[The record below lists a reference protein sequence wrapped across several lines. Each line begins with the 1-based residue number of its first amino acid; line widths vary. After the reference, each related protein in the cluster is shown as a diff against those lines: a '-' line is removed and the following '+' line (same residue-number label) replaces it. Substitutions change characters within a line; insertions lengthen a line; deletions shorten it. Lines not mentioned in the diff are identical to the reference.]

1 MTIIHPLLAS
11 RSAPNYRQS
20 WRLAGVWRRAINLM
34 TESGELLT
42 LHRQGSGFGP
52 GGWMLRRAQFDALCG
67 GLCGNERPQVVA
79 QGIRLGRFTVKQP
92 QRYCLLRITPPAHPQ
107 PLAAAWMQR
116 AEETG
121 LFGPLA
127 LAASDPLPAE
137 LRQFRH
143 CFQAALNGVKTD
155 WRHWLGK
162 GPGLTPSHDDT
173 LSGMLL
179 AAWYYG
185 ALDARSGRQFFAC
198 SDNLQLVT
206 TAVSVSYLRYAAQG
220 YFASPLLHFVHALS
234 CPKRTAVAIDSRAYV
249 RGRYTAGVLAWSTII
264 TRKTMKTLVVAL
276 GGNALLQRG
285 EALTAENQYRN
296 IASAVPALARLAR
309 SYRLAIVHGNGP
321 QVGLLALQNLAWKEV
336 EPYPLD
342 VLVAES
348 QGMIGY
354 MLAQSLS
361 AQPQMP
367 PVTTVLTRIEVSPDD
382 PAFLQ
387 PEKFIGPVYQPEEQ
401 EALEAAYGWQMKR
414 DGKYLRR
421 VVASPQPRKILD
433 SEAIELLLKEGH
445 VVICSGGGGVPVT
458 DDGAGSEAVIDKDL
472 AAALLAEQINADG
485 LVILTDADAV
495 YENWG
500 TPQQRAIRH
509 ATPDEL
515 APFAKADGSMG
526 PKVTAVSG
534 YVRSRGKPAWIGALS
549 RIEETLAGEAGT
561 CISL

>member
-1 MTIIHPLLAS
+1 MGDSKSGSINDRMQNSKFIAKFTEISVKVGNWVYLRSLRDAFAVILPMFIVAGIGVLLNNVVFTWFLKGDLLAK
-11 RSAPNYRQS
+11 
-20 WRLAGVWRRAINLM
+20 
-34 TESGELLT
+34 
-42 LHRQGSGFGP
+42 F
-52 GGWMLRRAQFDALCG
+52 
-67 GLCGNERPQVVA
+67 QVV
-79 QGIRLGRFTVKQP
+79 
-92 QRYCLLRITPPAHPQ
+92 
-107 PLAAAWMQR
+107 
-116 AEETG
+116 
-121 LFGPLA
+121 
-127 LAASDPLPAE
+127 
-137 LRQFRH
+137 
-143 CFQAALNGVKTD
+143 
-155 WRHWLGK
+155 
-162 GPGLTPSHDDT
+162 
-173 LSGMLL
+173 
-179 AAWYYG
+179 
-185 ALDARSGRQFFAC
+185 
-198 SDNLQLVT
+198 
-206 TAVSVSYLRYAAQG
+206 
-220 YFASPLLHFVHALS
+220 
-234 CPKRTAVAIDSRAYV
+234 
-249 RGRYTAGVLAWSTII
+249 
-264 TRKTMKTLVVAL
+264 
-276 GGNALLQRG
+276 GNA
-285 EALTAENQYRN
+285 
-296 IASAVPALARLAR
+296 
-309 SYRLAIVHGNGP
+309 IVNGTLN
-321 QVGLLALQNLAWKEV
+321 VAGI
-336 EPYPLD
+336 
-342 VLVAES
+342 LVAP
-348 QGMIGY
+348 MIGY
-354 MLAQSLS
+354 MLAQGLS

-458 DDGAGSEAVIDKDL
+458 EDGAGSEAVIDKDL

-500 TPQQRAIRH
+500 TPQQRAIRR

>member
-1 MTIIHPLLAS
+1 M
-11 RSAPNYRQS
+11 
-20 WRLAGVWRRAINLM
+20 
-34 TESGELLT
+34 
-42 LHRQGSGFGP
+42 
-52 GGWMLRRAQFDALCG
+52 
-67 GLCGNERPQVVA
+67 
-79 QGIRLGRFTVKQP
+79 
-92 QRYCLLRITPPAHPQ
+92 
-107 PLAAAWMQR
+107 
-116 AEETG
+116 
-121 LFGPLA
+121 
-127 LAASDPLPAE
+127 
-137 LRQFRH
+137 
-143 CFQAALNGVKTD
+143 
-155 WRHWLGK
+155 
-162 GPGLTPSHDDT
+162 
-173 LSGMLL
+173 
-179 AAWYYG
+179 
-185 ALDARSGRQFFAC
+185 
-198 SDNLQLVT
+198 
-206 TAVSVSYLRYAAQG
+206 
-220 YFASPLLHFVHALS
+220 
-234 CPKRTAVAIDSRAYV
+234 
-249 RGRYTAGVLAWSTII
+249 
-264 TRKTMKTLVVAL
+264 
-276 GGNALLQRG
+276 
-285 EALTAENQYRN
+285 
-296 IASAVPALARLAR
+296 
-309 SYRLAIVHGNGP
+309 
-321 QVGLLALQNLAWKEV
+321 GLLALQNLAWKEV

-458 DDGAGSEAVIDKDL
+458 EDGAGSEAVIDKDL

-500 TPQQRAIRH
+500 TPQQRAISH

>member
-1 MTIIHPLLAS
+1 
-11 RSAPNYRQS
+11 
-20 WRLAGVWRRAINLM
+20 
-34 TESGELLT
+34 
-42 LHRQGSGFGP
+42 
-52 GGWMLRRAQFDALCG
+52 
-67 GLCGNERPQVVA
+67 
-79 QGIRLGRFTVKQP
+79 
-92 QRYCLLRITPPAHPQ
+92 
-107 PLAAAWMQR
+107 
-116 AEETG
+116 
-121 LFGPLA
+121 
-127 LAASDPLPAE
+127 
-137 LRQFRH
+137 
-143 CFQAALNGVKTD
+143 
-155 WRHWLGK
+155 
-162 GPGLTPSHDDT
+162 
-173 LSGMLL
+173 
-179 AAWYYG
+179 
-185 ALDARSGRQFFAC
+185 
-198 SDNLQLVT
+198 
-206 TAVSVSYLRYAAQG
+206 
-220 YFASPLLHFVHALS
+220 
-234 CPKRTAVAIDSRAYV
+234 
-249 RGRYTAGVLAWSTII
+249 
-264 TRKTMKTLVVAL
+264 MKTLVVAL

-401 EALEAAYGWQMKR
+401 EALEA
-414 DGKYLRR
+414 
-421 VVASPQPRKILD
+421 SPQPRKILD

-458 DDGAGSEAVIDKDL
+458 EDGAGSEAVIDKDL

>member
-52 GGWMLRRAQFDALCG
+52 GGWVLRRAQFDALCG

-127 LAASDPLPAE
+127 LAAGDPLPAE
-137 LRQFRH
+137 LRQF
-143 CFQAALNGVKTD
+143 
-155 WRHWLGK
+155 
-162 GPGLTPSHDDT
+162 
-173 LSGMLL
+173 
-179 AAWYYG
+179 
-185 ALDARSGRQFFAC
+185 FAY

-234 CPKRTAVAIDSRAYV
+234 CPKRTAVAIDSAAGAGAYV
-249 RGRYTAGVLAWSTII
+249 RGRYAAGVLAWPTII

-348 QGMIGY
+348 
-354 MLAQSLS
+354 
-361 AQPQMP
+361 
-367 PVTTVLTRIEVSPDD
+367 
-382 PAFLQ
+382 
-387 PEKFIGPVYQPEEQ
+387 
-401 EALEAAYGWQMKR
+401 
-414 DGKYLRR
+414 
-421 VVASPQPRKILD
+421 
-433 SEAIELLLKEGH
+433 
-445 VVICSGGGGVPVT
+445 
-458 DDGAGSEAVIDKDL
+458 
-472 AAALLAEQINADG
+472 
-485 LVILTDADAV
+485 
-495 YENWG
+495 
-500 TPQQRAIRH
+500 
-509 ATPDEL
+509 
-515 APFAKADGSMG
+515 
-526 PKVTAVSG
+526 
-534 YVRSRGKPAWIGALS
+534 RG
-549 RIEETLAGEAGT
+549 
-561 CISL
+561 

>member
-1 MTIIHPLLAS
+1 
-11 RSAPNYRQS
+11 
-20 WRLAGVWRRAINLM
+20 
-34 TESGELLT
+34 
-42 LHRQGSGFGP
+42 
-52 GGWMLRRAQFDALCG
+52 
-67 GLCGNERPQVVA
+67 
-79 QGIRLGRFTVKQP
+79 
-92 QRYCLLRITPPAHPQ
+92 
-107 PLAAAWMQR
+107 
-116 AEETG
+116 
-121 LFGPLA
+121 
-127 LAASDPLPAE
+127 
-137 LRQFRH
+137 
-143 CFQAALNGVKTD
+143 
-155 WRHWLGK
+155 
-162 GPGLTPSHDDT
+162 
-173 LSGMLL
+173 
-179 AAWYYG
+179 
-185 ALDARSGRQFFAC
+185 
-198 SDNLQLVT
+198 
-206 TAVSVSYLRYAAQG
+206 
-220 YFASPLLHFVHALS
+220 
-234 CPKRTAVAIDSRAYV
+234 
-249 RGRYTAGVLAWSTII
+249 
-264 TRKTMKTLVVAL
+264 MKTLVVAL

-458 DDGAGSEAVIDKDL
+458 EDGAGSEAVIDKDL
-472 AAALLAEQINADG
+472 STALLAQEIRADI
-485 LVILTDADAV
+485 LVITTGV
-495 YENWG
+495 EQVCIHFGKPN
-500 TPQQRAIRH
+500 QQALDKVDV
-509 ATPDEL
+509 ATMTRYMQEGHFP
-515 APFAKADGSMG
+515 PGSML
-526 PKVTAVSG
+526 PKIVASLAFLA
-534 YVRSRGKPAWIGALS
+534 RGGKRVIITTPECLPAAL
-549 RIEETLAGEAGT
+549 RGETGT
-561 CISL
+561 HIVHS